1 MGIVVPTLSPEGW
14 VTDPRI
20 KANKLMAYFLVAD
33 YSQSNDFQGQVRSLA
48 YYIQKDAKDFFS
60 LKDDLILALRELF
73 GRHYDNIEVGVNIL
87 TSENTPTISASR
99 FNIDISIIVTDKGT
113 RHSLGRLLEVVDT
126 KFTILKEL

>member
-14 VTDPRI
+14 VSDPRI

-33 YSQSNDFQGQVRSLA
+33 YSQSNDFLGQVRSLA

-60 LKDDLILALRELF
+60 LKDDLILTLRELF
-73 GRHYDNIEVGVNIL
+73 GRHYDQIEVGVNIL
-87 TSENTPTISASR
+87 TSENTPTINASR

>member
-14 VTDPRI
+14 VSDPRI

-87 TSENTPTISASR
+87 TSENTPTINASR

>member
-14 VTDPRI
+14 VSDPRI

-33 YSQSNDFQGQVRSLA
+33 YSQSNDFLGQVRSLA

-73 GRHYDNIEVGVNIL
+73 GRHYDQIEVGVNIL
-87 TSENTPTISASR
+87 TSENTPTINASR

>member
-14 VTDPRI
+14 VSDPRI

-73 GRHYDNIEVGVNIL
+73 GRHYDQIEVGVNIL
-87 TSENTPTISASR
+87 TSENTPTINASR